1 MNQLL
6 FAHTLAEA
14 DSIIVILVVIVIA
27 LVVVGC
33 IGLRQTRIIRQRNEQ
48 LRRILIALDEY
59 RAIVGDVELPL
70 DEQEE
75 MVVNNNKKS
84 APKPKPEPAKAV
96 YLDEG
101 HAFFVKMDARVNK
114 EKPFTDPDF
123 DYYALIKFMGIS
135 QDEFCRLVPRYKD
148 PERTKDYINSLRAE
162 YAAKLLMER
171 SGSSMEDMVA
181 LQGCGS
187 FQQSLQVLLRHHAD
201 RLSEQHPSDVQEK
214 SINATAARCLQS
226 SEGSRIIKAPSLCE
240 QWRGF
245 RLRLRHDVV
254 HRIQHSLVSVVG
266 VSGCRRLLRLL
277 RDDFFLTR
285 KYFMLFLCRLVN
297 KC

>member
-27 LVVVGC
+27 RVVVGC
-33 IGLRQTRIIRQRNEQ
+33 IGLRQTRIFRQRNEQ

-75 MVVNNNKKS
+75 MVVNNKKKS

-96 YLDEG
+96 HLDEG

-181 LQGCGS
+181 MCGFKDAAAFNKAFKFSFGIMPTDYLNSIRQMFKKTLVLQ
-187 FQQSLQVLLRHHAD
+187 R
-201 RLSEQHPSDVQEK
+201 
-214 SINATAARCLQS
+214 
-226 SEGSRIIKAPSLCE
+226 
-240 QWRGF
+240 
-245 RLRLRHDVV
+245 
-254 HRIQHSLVSVVG
+254 
-266 VSGCRRLLRLL
+266 
-277 RDDFFLTR
+277 
-285 KYFMLFLCRLVN
+285 
-297 KC
+297 